1 MATARAGQQDKHSRR
16 RKSSQK
22 HEHEA
27 NLGQK
32 EARLEK
38 DKDSELSS
46 LGEMSG
52 AGDASH
58 KSDRHSG

>member
-1 MATARAGQQDKHSRR
+1 MATARAGRQDKHP
-16 RKSSQK
+16 RKHKASEK

-38 DKDSELSS
+38 DKQSELSGM
-46 LGEMSG
+46 GEMSG
-52 AGDASH
+52 GGGSPR
-58 KSDRHSG
+58 KSEQHSG